1 MARTRTRPDPEPRR
15 PRTVL
20 LVLLLAAVALIS
32 VDLSGAG
39 SPARTVAATVLG
51 PLESGAHRLLSPFGV
66 EVFAT
71 RDRLREENAALAED
85 NARLRGLVATS
96 GIDRARLA
104 EYDRLAQYADA
115 AGLETVTAHV
125 VGVGPAQTF
134 RRTVTLDVG
143 TARGVRRDMTVLG
156 ADGLVGRVVSAT
168 RTNAMVLLLVDADSV
183 VGARVGGDHELGMVR
198 GDGSLSGAGR
208 LTLEVLDRQAVPE
221 KGGTIVSWGSRNGV
235 PYIAGV
241 PIGRVEKVVE
251 SPRDETAE
259 VTVAPF
265 VDFSALDAVSVVV
278 GARAGS

>member
-20 LVLLLAAVALIS
+20 LVLLLAAVALIT

-39 SPARTVAATVLG
+39 SPARTVASTVLG
-51 PLESGAHRLLSPFGV
+51 PLESGANRLLSPFGV
-66 EVFAT
+66 DTFAT
-71 RDRLREENAALAED
+71 RDRLREENAALKDE
-85 NARLRGLVATS
+85 NARLRGLVASS
-96 GIDRARLA
+96 GVDRKRLA
-104 EYDRLAQYADA
+104 EYDALAQYAQA
-115 AGLETVTAHV
+115 AGLETVDAHV
-125 VGVGPAQTF
+125 VAVGSAQSF
-134 RRTVTLDVG
+134 RRTVTLDAG
-143 TARGVRRDMTVLG
+143 TARGVRQDMTVLG
-156 ADGLVGRVVSAT
+156 PDGLVGRVLSAS
-168 RTNAMVLLLVDADSV
+168 RTNAVVLLLVDADSV

-198 GDGSLSGAGR
+198 GDGSLSGSGR
-208 LTLEVLDRQAVPE
+208 LTLDVLDRAAVPKE
-221 KGGTIVSWGSRNGV
+221 GDTIVSWGSRDGV

-278 GARAGS
+278 GARTGS